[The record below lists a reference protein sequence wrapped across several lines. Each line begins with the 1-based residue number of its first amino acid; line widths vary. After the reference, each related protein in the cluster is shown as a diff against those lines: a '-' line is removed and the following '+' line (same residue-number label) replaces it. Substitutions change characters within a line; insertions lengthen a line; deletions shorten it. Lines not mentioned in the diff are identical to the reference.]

1 MWVDTMFP
9 TPIKNISGFDLHN
22 DLSDTDL
29 DYWILSGQQASVI
42 G

>member
-9 TPIKNISGFDLHN
+9 TPIENLYN

-29 DYWILSGQQASVI
+29 DYYIILTGQKASFVS
-42 G
+42 